1 MLCQSCIC
9 ETYILNLTS
18 NTNFYQIDTTEVC
31 FWDAF
36 QSVRS
41 LVLACEE
48 HMYPPRFIIEVS
60 GKGATR
66 SSNLKL
72 KFEGSI
78 KVLQTEIPLE
88 IQGYRTI
95 HT

>member
-1 MLCQSCIC
+1 MC

-18 NTNFYQIDTTEVC
+18 NTNSYQIDTTEVC

-36 QSVRS
+36 RSVRS

-48 HMYPPRFIIEVS
+48 CMYPPRFVIEVS
-60 GKGATR
+60 GNNATR

-78 KVLQTEIPLE
+78 KELQTEILLE
-88 IQGYRTI
+88 IQG
-95 HT
+95 